1 MSAGT
6 RLGRCR
12 LADPLLYA
20 RAIHFAAT
28 LLAAGVVFFAVF
40 VAAPAWRGVASNG
53 AVAVNVRARL
63 AVIAWISLALAL
75 ISGAAWLVL
84 TAAAM
89 SGLPAA
95 QVFGDGVLWTVLS
108 QTTFGHDWLVRFVVA
123 CALAATLPALL
134 SPRNHKTRWLEATAT
149 VLAAAFA
156 GTLAWS
162 GHAAGG
168 LGGEAIIHPAADV
181 LHLIAA
187 AAWVG
192 ALLPLIVLFA
202 ATGADDAS
210 LAIARTATTR
220 FSILGIVSVGTLF
233 ATGIV
238 NTFYLAGSV
247 PALLHTD
254 YGRLLLIKIALFL
267 AMVAI
272 AAVNRLRLT
281 PQLLQQASIAA
292 SRDALRQLRRNAA
305 IEALAGATVIAIVAA
320 LGTMPPAIH
329 AAHRHPTYA
338 AVPADAAFVHI
349 HLVEGMA
356 DVTIRPGRTGRARAT
371 IRLWDDDFVP
381 LDARQV
387 SLTLTAPAAAS
398 QSDTAP
404 CPARP
409 RWRLAG
415 RWHRAFRAG
424 QLDGHRRRRARPNK
438 APHAHRADR
447 DRALSMIPKSGY
459 RFSEKIMLH

>member
-1 MSAGT
+1 MAA
-6 RLGRCR
+6 LIA
-12 LADPLLYA
+12 LADPRLYA

-28 LLAAGVVFFAVF
+28 MLAAGVVLFAVF
-40 VAAPAWRGVASNG
+40 VATPAWRGAAANSGVAI
-53 AVAVNVRARL
+53 NVRRWL
-63 AVIAWISLALAL
+63 AAFAWISLALAM
-75 ISGAAWLVL
+75 ISGAVWLVL

-89 SGLPAA
+89 SDLPTA

-108 QTTFGHDWLVRFVVA
+108 QTTFGRDWLIRLVLA
-123 CALAATLPALL
+123 CALAATLPVLL
-134 SPRNHKTRWLEATAT
+134 SPRDRKTHWIEAAAAI
-149 VLAAAFA
+149 LAATFA

-168 LGGEAIIHPAADV
+168 LGGETVLHPAADV

-192 ALLPLIVLFA
+192 ALLPLIVFFA
-202 ATGADDAS
+202 AAGADDTS
-210 LAIARTATTR
+210 LAMARTATAR
-220 FSILGIVSVGTLF
+220 FSILGIVSVGTLLV
-233 ATGIV
+233 TGIV

-272 AAVNRLRLT
+272 AAVNRFRLT

-292 SRDALRQLRRNAA
+292 SRNALRRLRRNAT
-305 IEALAGATVIAIVAA
+305 IEALVGATVIAIVAA

-329 AAHRHPTYA
+329 AAHQHPTYG

-356 DVTIRPGRTGRARAT
+356 DVTIRPGRVGQARAT
-371 IRLWDDDFVP
+371 IRLWNEDFG
-381 LDARQV
+381 
-387 SLTLTAPAAAS
+387 
-398 QSDTAP
+398 
-404 CPARP
+404 
-409 RWRLAG
+409 RLKPG
-415 RWHRAFRAG
+415 R
-424 QLDGHRRRRARPNK
+424 
-438 APHAHRADR
+438 
-447 DRALSMIPKSGY
+447 
-459 RFSEKIMLH
+459 

>member
-1 MSAGT
+1 
-6 RLGRCR
+6 
-12 LADPLLYA
+12 LADLLIYA

-28 LLAAGVVFFAVF
+28 MLVAGVVLFAVF
-40 VAAPAWRGVASNG
+40 VAAPAWRGAGSNS
-53 AVAVNVRARL
+53 AVAVNVRTRL
-63 AVIAWISLALAL
+63 AVIAWIGLALAA
-75 ISGAAWLVL
+75 ISGAAWLIL
-84 TAAAM
+84 TSAAM

-108 QTTFGHDWLVRFVVA
+108 QTTFGRAWLARFALA
-123 CALAATLPALL
+123 CAVAATLPALL
-134 SPRNHKTRWLEATAT
+134 SPQRHKTRWLEAAAAI
-149 VLAAAFA
+149 LAAAFA
-156 GTLAWS
+156 GALAWS

-168 LGGEAIIHPAADV
+168 LGSEAIIHPAADV

-192 ALLPLIVLFA
+192 ALLPLIVLL

-210 LAIARTATTR
+210 LAMARTATAR
-220 FSILGIVSVGTLF
+220 FSILGIASVGTLL

-272 AAVNRLRLT
+272 AAVNRSRLT
-281 PQLLQQASIAA
+281 PQLLQQANIAA
-292 SRDALRQLRRNAA
+292 SREALRQLRRNAT
-305 IEALAGATVIAIVAA
+305 IEVLAGAIIIAIVAA

-329 AAHRHPTYA
+329 AAHQHPTYE

-356 DVTIRPGRTGRARAT
+356 DVTIRPGRIGRARAT
-371 IRLWDDDFVP
+371 IRLWNEDFGP
-381 LDARQV
+381 LEARQV
-387 SLTLTAPAAAS
+387 SLTLTAPAAPSNPTPLPARQGRDGAWQVDDIELS
-398 QSDTAP
+398 QPGNWTVTVDVVLDQTKRLTLTAP
-404 CPARP
+404 IVIEPGP
-409 RWRLAG
+409 
-415 RWHRAFRAG
+415 
-424 QLDGHRRRRARPNK
+424 
-438 APHAHRADR
+438 
-447 DRALSMIPKSGY
+447 
-459 RFSEKIMLH
+459 

>member
-1 MSAGT
+1 
-6 RLGRCR
+6 

-28 LLAAGVVFFAVF
+28 MLVAGVVLFAVF
-40 VAAPAWRGVASNG
+40 IAAPAWRGAGNS
-53 AVAVNVRARL
+53 AVAINVRTRVAF
-63 AVIAWISLALAL
+63 IAWINLALAL

-89 SGLPAA
+89 SNRPAA
-95 QVFGDGVLWTVLS
+95 QVFSDSVLWTVLS
-108 QTTFGHDWLVRFVVA
+108 QTTFGRDWLARFVLA

-134 SPRNHKTRWLEATAT
+134 SPQNHKTPWLEATAA

-168 LGGEAIIHPAADV
+168 LGGEAIFHPAADV

-192 ALLPLIVLFA
+192 ALLPLIVLFGA
-202 ATGADDAS
+202 AGADDAS
-210 LAIARTATTR
+210 LAIARTATAR
-220 FSILGIVSVGTLF
+220 FSILGIVSVGTLLV
-233 ATGIV
+233 TGIV

-247 PALLHTD
+247 AALRGTD

-272 AAVNRLRLT
+272 AAVNRFRLT
-281 PQLLQQASIAA
+281 PQLVQQASIAA
-292 SRDALRQLRRNAA
+292 SRDALRQLRCNAS
-305 IEALAGATVIAIVAA
+305 IEVLAGAIVIVIVAA

-329 AAHRHPTYA
+329 AAHQHLTYG

-356 DVTIRPGRTGRARAT
+356 DVTIRPGRTGRAHAT
-371 IRLWDDDFVP
+371 IRLWDEDFAA
-381 LDARQV
+381 LEARQV
-387 SLTLTAPAAAS
+387 SLTLTAPGAAS
-398 QSDTAP
+398 QPTTRPARQGRDGAWQVDGIELSEPGNWTVTVDVALDQTKRLTLTAP
-404 CPARP
+404 IVIEPGP
-409 RWRLAG
+409 
-415 RWHRAFRAG
+415 
-424 QLDGHRRRRARPNK
+424 
-438 APHAHRADR
+438 
-447 DRALSMIPKSGY
+447 
-459 RFSEKIMLH
+459 

>member
-1 MSAGT
+1 
-6 RLGRCR
+6 

-28 LLAAGVVFFAVF
+28 MLVAGVVLFAVF
-40 VAAPAWRGVASNG
+40 VAAPAWRGVASNNG
-53 AVAVNVRARL
+53 AAVEVRARL
-63 AVIAWISLALAL
+63 AVIAWIGLALAA

-89 SGLPAA
+89 SDLPVT
-95 QVFGDGVLWTVLS
+95 QIFGDGVLWTVLS
-108 QTTFGHDWLVRFVVA
+108 QTVFGRDWLVRFIAA

-134 SPRNHKTRWLEATAT
+134 SPQGHKTRWLDATAT
-149 VLAAAFA
+149 ILAAAFA

-168 LGGEAIIHPAADV
+168 LGGEAVLHPAADV

-202 ATGADDAS
+202 AAGADDAS
-210 LAIARTATTR
+210 LAMARTATAR
-220 FSILGIVSVGTLF
+220 FSILGIASVGTLL

-267 AMVAI
+267 AMLAI
-272 AAVNRLRLT
+272 AAVNRFRLT
-281 PQLLQQASIAA
+281 PQLLQHASIAA

-305 IEALAGATVIAIVAA
+305 IEVLAGAIVIAIVAA
-320 LGTMPPAIH
+320 LGTMAPAIH
-329 AAHRHPTYA
+329 AAHQHPTYA

-356 DVTIRPGRTGRARAT
+356 DVTIRPGRAGRARAT
-371 IRLWDDDFVP
+371 IRLWNDDFVQ

-398 QSDTAP
+398 NPTPRPAQQGRDGAWQVDGIELSEPGNWTVTVDVLLGPTKHLTLSAP
-404 CPARP
+404 IVIEP
-409 RWRLAG
+409 
-415 RWHRAFRAG
+415 
-424 QLDGHRRRRARPNK
+424 
-438 APHAHRADR
+438 
-447 DRALSMIPKSGY
+447 
-459 RFSEKIMLH
+459 

>member
-1 MSAGT
+1 MLVA
-6 RLGRCR
+6 LIA

-28 LLAAGVVFFAVF
+28 MLVAGVVLFAVF
-40 VAAPAWRGVASNG
+40 IAAPAWRGAGNS
-53 AVAVNVRARL
+53 AVAINVRTRL
-63 AVIAWISLALAL
+63 AFIAWINLALAL

-89 SGLPAA
+89 SNRPAA
-95 QVFGDGVLWTVLS
+95 QVFSDSVLWTVLS
-108 QTTFGHDWLVRFVVA
+108 QTTFGRDWLARFVLA

-134 SPRNHKTRWLEATAT
+134 SPQNHKTPWLEATAA

-192 ALLPLIVLFA
+192 ALLPLIVLFGA
-202 ATGADDAS
+202 AGADDAS
-210 LAIARTATTR
+210 LAIARTATAR
-220 FSILGIVSVGTLF
+220 FSILGIVSVGTLLV
-233 ATGIV
+233 TGIV

-247 PALLHTD
+247 AALRGTD

-272 AAVNRLRLT
+272 AAVNRFRLT
-281 PQLLQQASIAA
+281 PQLVQQASIAA
-292 SRDALRQLRRNAA
+292 SRDALRQLRCNAS
-305 IEALAGATVIAIVAA
+305 IEVLAGAIVIVIVAA

-329 AAHRHPTYA
+329 AAHQHLTYG

-356 DVTIRPGRTGRARAT
+356 DVTIRPGRTGRAHAT
-371 IRLWDDDFVP
+371 IRLWDEDFAA
-381 LDARQV
+381 LEARQV
-387 SLTLTAPAAAS
+387 SLTLTAPGAAS
-398 QSDTAP
+398 QPTTRPARQGRDGAWQVDGIELSEPGNWTVTVDVALDQTKRLTLTAP
-404 CPARP
+404 IVIEPGP
-409 RWRLAG
+409 
-415 RWHRAFRAG
+415 
-424 QLDGHRRRRARPNK
+424 
-438 APHAHRADR
+438 
-447 DRALSMIPKSGY
+447 
-459 RFSEKIMLH
+459 

>member
-1 MSAGT
+1 MT
-6 RLGRCR
+6 
-12 LADPLLYA
+12 DPLLYA

-28 LLAAGVVFFAVF
+28 ILVAGVVLFAVF
-40 VAAPAWRGVASNG
+40 VAAPAWRGAGSNS
-53 AVAVNVRARL
+53 AVAVNVRTRL
-63 AVIAWISLALAL
+63 AVIAWIGLALAA
-75 ISGAAWLVL
+75 ISGAAWLIL
-84 TAAAM
+84 TSAAM

-108 QTTFGHDWLVRFVVA
+108 QTTFGRAWLARFALA

-134 SPRNHKTRWLEATAT
+134 SPQRHKTRWLEAAAAI
-149 VLAAAFA
+149 LAAAFA
-156 GTLAWS
+156 GALAWS

-168 LGGEAIIHPAADV
+168 LGSEAIIHPAADV

-192 ALLPLIVLFA
+192 ALLPLIVLLA
-202 ATGADDAS
+202 AGSDDAS
-210 LAIARTATTR
+210 LATARTATAR
-220 FSILGIVSVGTLF
+220 FSILGIASVGTLL

-272 AAVNRLRLT
+272 AAVNRSRLT
-281 PQLLQQASIAA
+281 PQLLQQANIAA
-292 SRDALRQLRRNAA
+292 SREALRQLRRNAT
-305 IEALAGATVIAIVAA
+305 IEVLAGAIIIAIVAA

-329 AAHRHPTYA
+329 AAHQHPTYE

-356 DVTIRPGRTGRARAT
+356 DVTIRPGRIGRARAT
-371 IRLWDDDFVP
+371 IRLWNEDFGP
-381 LDARQV
+381 LEARQV
-387 SLTLTAPAAAS
+387 SLTLTAPAAPSNPTPLPARQGRDGAWQVDDIELS
-398 QSDTAP
+398 QPGNWTVTVDVVLDQTKRLTLTAP
-404 CPARP
+404 IVIEPGP
-409 RWRLAG
+409 
-415 RWHRAFRAG
+415 
-424 QLDGHRRRRARPNK
+424 
-438 APHAHRADR
+438 
-447 DRALSMIPKSGY
+447 
-459 RFSEKIMLH
+459 

>member
-1 MSAGT
+1 M
-6 RLGRCR
+6 
-12 LADPLLYA
+12 ADPLLYA

-28 LLAAGVVFFAVF
+28 MLVAGVVLFAVF
-40 VAAPAWRGVASNG
+40 VAAPAWRGAASNG
-53 AVAVNVRARL
+53 AVAIMVRTRL
-63 AVIAWISLALAL
+63 AVIAWIGLALAA

-84 TAAAM
+84 TTAAM
-89 SGLPAA
+89 SDLPAA
-95 QVFGDGVLWTVLS
+95 QVVGDGALWTVLS
-108 QTTFGHDWLVRFVVA
+108 QTVFGRDWLVRLFLA

-134 SPRNHKTRWLEATAT
+134 SRQAHKSPWLEAAAV

-156 GTLAWS
+156 GALAWS

-181 LHLIAA
+181 LHLITA

-202 ATGADDAS
+202 AAGADDAS
-210 LAIARTATTR
+210 LAMARTATAR
-220 FSILGIVSVGTLF
+220 FSILGIVSVGTLLV
-233 ATGIV
+233 TGIV

-267 AMVAI
+267 AMLAI
-272 AAVNRLRLT
+272 AAVNRFRLT
-281 PQLLQQASIAA
+281 PQLVQQASIAA

-305 IEALAGATVIAIVAA
+305 IEALAGAIVVVIVAA

-329 AAHRHPTYA
+329 AAHRHPTYG

-371 IRLWDDDFVP
+371 IRLWNEDFGP
-381 LDARQV
+381 LEARQV
-387 SLTLTAPAAAS
+387 SLTLTAPAAS
-398 QSDTAP
+398 QPTTRPARQGRDGAWQVDGIELSEPGNWTVTVDVALDQTKRLTLTAP
-404 CPARP
+404 IVIEP
-409 RWRLAG
+409 
-415 RWHRAFRAG
+415 
-424 QLDGHRRRRARPNK
+424 
-438 APHAHRADR
+438 
-447 DRALSMIPKSGY
+447 
-459 RFSEKIMLH
+459 

>member
-1 MSAGT
+1 
-6 RLGRCR
+6 
-12 LADPLLYA
+12 LADPLIYA

-28 LLAAGVVFFAVF
+28 MLVAGVVLFAVF
-40 VAAPAWRGVASNG
+40 VAGPAWRGMASNG
-53 AVAVNVRARL
+53 AVAIEVRTRL
-63 AVIAWISLALAL
+63 AVIAWIGLALAA

-89 SGLPAA
+89 SDLPAA
-95 QVFGDGVLWTVLS
+95 QVFGGGVLWTVLS
-108 QTTFGHDWLVRFVVA
+108 QTVFGRDWLVRFVLA

-134 SPRNHKTRWLEATAT
+134 SPRNHKTRWLEVAVT
-149 VLAAAFA
+149 VLAAAFT

-168 LGGEAIIHPAADV
+168 LGGEAVLHPAADI

-202 ATGADDAS
+202 AASAEDAS
-210 LAIARTATTR
+210 LVIARTATAR
-220 FSILGIVSVGTLF
+220 FSILGIVSVGTLPV
-233 ATGIV
+233 TGII

-254 YGRLLLIKIALFL
+254 YGRLLLVKIALFL

-281 PQLLQQASIAA
+281 PQLLQQSSIAA

-305 IEALAGATVIAIVAA
+305 IEALAGAAVIVIVAA
-320 LGTMPPAIH
+320 LGTMAPAIH
-329 AAHRHPTYA
+329 AAHQHPTYG

-371 IRLWDDDFVP
+371 IRLWDDDFVQ

-387 SLTLTAPAAAS
+387 SLTLTAPTAAAGNTHPARQGRDGAWQVDGIELS
-398 QSDTAP
+398 EPGNWTVTVEVALDQTKRLTLTAP
-404 CPARP
+404 IVIEPE
-409 RWRLAG
+409 
-415 RWHRAFRAG
+415 
-424 QLDGHRRRRARPNK
+424 Q
-438 APHAHRADR
+438 
-447 DRALSMIPKSGY
+447 
-459 RFSEKIMLH
+459 

>member
-1 MSAGT
+1 
-6 RLGRCR
+6 

-28 LLAAGVVFFAVF
+28 MLVAGVVLFAVF
-40 VAAPAWRGVASNG
+40 VAAPAWRGAAGNSRVAI
-53 AVAVNVRARL
+53 NVRTRL
-63 AVIAWISLALAL
+63 AVIAWIGLALTA
-75 ISGAAWLVL
+75 IAGAAWLVL
-84 TAAAM
+84 TAAGM

-108 QTTFGHDWLVRFVVA
+108 QTTFGRAWLVRFVLA
-123 CALAATLPALL
+123 CALAVTLPSLL
-134 SPRNHKTRWLEATAT
+134 SPRDHKSPWLEITA
-149 VLAAAFA
+149 VMLAAAFA
-156 GTLAWS
+156 GALAWS

-202 ATGADDAS
+202 TAGADDAS
-210 LAIARTATTR
+210 LAIARTATAR
-220 FSILGIVSVGTLF
+220 FSILGIVSVGTLLV
-233 ATGIV
+233 TGIV
-238 NTFYLAGSV
+238 NTYYLAGSV

-272 AAVNRLRLT
+272 AAVNRFQLT
-281 PQLLQQASIAA
+281 PQLLQQASIVA
-292 SRDALRQLRRNAA
+292 SRDALRRLRRNAA
-305 IEALAGATVIAIVAA
+305 IEALVGAIVIVIVAA

-329 AAHRHPTYA
+329 AAHQHPTYG

-371 IRLWDDDFVP
+371 IRLWNEDFGP
-381 LDARQV
+381 LEARQV
-387 SLTLTAPAAAS
+387 SLTLSAPAATSQPTPHPARQGRDGAS
-398 QSDTAP
+398 QADGIELSEPGNWTVSVDVVLDATKRLTLTAP
-404 CPARP
+404 IVIEP
-409 RWRLAG
+409 
-415 RWHRAFRAG
+415 
-424 QLDGHRRRRARPNK
+424 
-438 APHAHRADR
+438 
-447 DRALSMIPKSGY
+447 
-459 RFSEKIMLH
+459 

>member
-1 MSAGT
+1 M
-6 RLGRCR
+6 
-12 LADPLLYA
+12 ADPLLYA

-28 LLAAGVVFFAVF
+28 MLVAGLVLFVVF
-40 VAAPAWRGVASNG
+40 VAAPAWRGGGNSAL
-53 AVAVNVRARL
+53 AVNVRRRL
-63 AVIAWISLALAL
+63 AIIAWIGLALAL

-89 SGLPAA
+89 SDLPAA
-95 QVFGDGVLWTVLS
+95 QVFSDGVLWTVLS
-108 QTTFGHDWLVRFVVA
+108 QTTFGRDWLARFVVA

-134 SPRNHKTRWLEATAT
+134 SPRNHKTPWLEAAAV

-181 LHLIAA
+181 LHLVAA

-192 ALLPLIVLFA
+192 ALLPLIALFA
-202 ATGADDAS
+202 AAGADDAS

-220 FSILGIVSVGTLF
+220 FSILGIVSVGTLL

-238 NTFYLAGSV
+238 NTYYLAGSV
-247 PALLHTD
+247 AALLHTD

-272 AAVNRLRLT
+272 ATVNRFRLT

-292 SRDALRQLRRNAA
+292 NRDALRKLRRNAA
-305 IEALAGATVIAIVAA
+305 IETSAGAIVIAIVAA

-329 AAHRHPTYA
+329 AAHQHPTYG

-349 HLVEGMA
+349 HDVDGMA
-356 DVTIRPGRTGRARAT
+356 DVTISPGRTGHARAT
-371 IRLWDDDFVP
+371 IRLWNEDFEA
-381 LDARQV
+381 LNARQV
-387 SLTLTAPAAAS
+387 SLSLAAPNATSQPTPRPARQDRDGAWQVDGIALAEPGNWTISVDVVLDGNKHLTLTAPIVIE
-398 QSDTAP
+398 
-404 CPARP
+404 
-409 RWRLAG
+409 
-415 RWHRAFRAG
+415 AG
-424 QLDGHRRRRARPNK
+424 Q
-438 APHAHRADR
+438 
-447 DRALSMIPKSGY
+447 
-459 RFSEKIMLH
+459 

>member
-1 MSAGT
+1 M
-6 RLGRCR
+6 
-12 LADPLLYA
+12 ADPLLYA

-28 LLAAGVVFFAVF
+28 MLVAGVVLFAVF
-40 VAAPAWRGVASNG
+40 VAVPAWRGVSYNG
-53 AVAVNVRARL
+53 GFAVKVRARL

-75 ISGAAWLVL
+75 ISGAVWLVL

-89 SGLPAA
+89 SDQLAV

-108 QTTFGHDWLVRFVVA
+108 QTTFGRDWLIRFALA

-134 SPRNHKTRWLEATAT
+134 SPQGHKTPWLDATAT
-149 VLAAAFA
+149 ILAAAFA

-168 LGGEAIIHPAADV
+168 LGGEAIFHPAADV

-187 AAWVG
+187 GAWVG

-202 ATGADDAS
+202 AAGADDAS
-210 LAIARTATTR
+210 LSMARTATTR
-220 FSILGIVSVGTLF
+220 FSILGIASVGTLL

-238 NTFYLAGSV
+238 NTLYLAGSL

-272 AAVNRLRLT
+272 AAVNRFRLT
-281 PQLLQQASIAA
+281 PQLLQRASIAA
-292 SRDALRQLRRNAA
+292 SGNALRRLRGNAA
-305 IEALAGATVIAIVAA
+305 IEVLAGAIVIVIVAA

-329 AAHRHPTYA
+329 AAHQHPTYG

-356 DVTIRPGRTGRARAT
+356 DVTIRPGRIGRARAT
-371 IRLWDDDFVP
+371 IRLWNEDFGP
-381 LDARQV
+381 LEARQV

-398 QSDTAP
+398 QPTARPARQGRDGAWQVDGIELSEPGNWTVTVEVALDQTKRLTLTAP
-404 CPARP
+404 IVIEPA
-409 RWRLAG
+409 
-415 RWHRAFRAG
+415 
-424 QLDGHRRRRARPNK
+424 Q
-438 APHAHRADR
+438 
-447 DRALSMIPKSGY
+447 
-459 RFSEKIMLH
+459 

>member
-1 MSAGT
+1 
-6 RLGRCR
+6 

-28 LLAAGVVFFAVF
+28 LLVAGVALFVVF
-40 VAAPAWRGVASNG
+40 VAAPAWRDAAIDS
-53 AVAVNVRARL
+53 AVAINVRRRL
-63 AVIAWISLALAL
+63 ALIAWISLALAAF
-75 ISGAAWLVL
+75 SGAAWLVL

-89 SGLPAA
+89 SDLSAA

-108 QTTFGHDWLVRFVVA
+108 QTVFGRDWLIRLVLA
-123 CALAATLPALL
+123 CALAATLPSLL
-134 SPRNHKTRWLEATAT
+134 TQQNHKTRWIETAAA

-168 LGGEAIIHPAADV
+168 LGGEAILHPAADV

-192 ALLPLIVLFA
+192 ALVPLIVLFA
-202 ATGADDAS
+202 AAAGADDAS
-210 LAIARTATTR
+210 LAMARTATTR
-220 FSILGIVSVGTLF
+220 FSMLGIVSVGTLL

-238 NTFYLAGSV
+238 NTYYLAGSV

-305 IEALAGATVIAIVAA
+305 TEALAGAIVIAIVAA
-320 LGTMPPAIH
+320 LGTMAPAIH
-329 AAHRHPTYA
+329 AAHQHPTYGP
-338 AVPADAAFVHI
+338 VPADAAFVHI
-349 HLVEGMA
+349 HLTEGMA
-356 DVTIRPGRTGRARAT
+356 DVTIRPGRTGLARAT
-371 IRLWDDDFVP
+371 IRLWNEDFEA
-381 LDARQV
+381 LNARQV
-387 SLTLTAPAAAS
+387 SVTLTAPAAAS
-398 QSDTAP
+398 QPTTRPARQGRDGAWQVDGIALSEPGNWTISVDVVLDQTKRLTLTAP
-404 CPARP
+404 IVIEP
-409 RWRLAG
+409 
-415 RWHRAFRAG
+415 G
-424 QLDGHRRRRARPNK
+424 Q
-438 APHAHRADR
+438 
-447 DRALSMIPKSGY
+447 
-459 RFSEKIMLH
+459 